1 MSTTELPEV
10 VPEVAPEIEF
20 KNETRRVSMSPHFY
34 ITKNLVDSTISWDIW
49 RDVFLA
55 SFMLFVTGFF
65 NSIID

>member
-1 MSTTELPEV
+1 MSATEQEVQEV
-10 VPEVAPEIEF
+10 VQEVVQETQI

-65 NSIID
+65 I